1 MDRYIRQ
8 ISLPEIGEEGQN
20 RLKKAKVLIV
30 GVGGL
35 GSPTALYL
43 VAAGVGQLGI
53 VDADIVGLSN
63 LQRQILYSESE
74 QGEQKVY
81 VAKKRLNGLN
91 SHVEV
96 VAYPEY
102 INKENIVHIIS
113 DYDIVVDGCDNF
125 ETRYLLSDTCMA
137 MGKTY
142 VYGAIEGFMGQVA
155 LFDVNHSLKTY
166 RDLYPDCGEGSEID
180 KAVVGTTA
188 AVVGAVQAHEV
199 LKVICG
205 YGEPLWGRLWYI
217 DLRTMQSGTVE
228 L

>member
-8 ISLPEIGEEGQN
+8 IALSEIGEKGQY
-20 RLKKAKVLIV
+20 RLKNSKILIV

-35 GSPTALYL
+35 GSPVALYL

-74 QGEQKVY
+74 QGMLKVD
-81 VAKKRLNGLN
+81 VAKKRLSSLN
-91 SHVEV
+91 SDVKLI
-96 VAYPEY
+96 AYPEF
-102 INKENIVHIIS
+102 INKENIARIIS
-113 DYDIVVDGCDNF
+113 DYDIVIDGSDNF

-137 MGKTY
+137 IGKTY
-142 VYGAIEGFMGQVA
+142 IYGAIEGFMGQVA
-155 LFDVNHSLKTY
+155 LFDSKHSLKTY
-166 RDLYPDCGEGSEID
+166 RDLYPDCGEASEVN

-188 AVVGAVQAHEV
+188 AVVGAVQAHEAI
-199 LKVICG
+199 KVICG

-217 DLRTMQSGTVE
+217 DLRTMQSGIIE